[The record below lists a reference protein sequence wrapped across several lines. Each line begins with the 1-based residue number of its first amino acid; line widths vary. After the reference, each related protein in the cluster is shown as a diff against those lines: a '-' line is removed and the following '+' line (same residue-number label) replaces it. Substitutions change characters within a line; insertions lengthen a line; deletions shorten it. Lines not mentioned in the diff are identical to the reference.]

1 MDGNGKIDAYE
12 LTCALAMLS
21 QGTLEVRRLAK
32 SVLTWAVMGYRRK
45 QSLFSTCMTLMGT
58 SLSQRTSSSYS

>member
-21 QGTLEVRRLAK
+21 QGTLEVRTLAK
-32 SVLTWAVMGYRRK
+32 SILT
-45 QSLFSTCMTLMGT
+45 
-58 SLSQRTSSSYS
+58 